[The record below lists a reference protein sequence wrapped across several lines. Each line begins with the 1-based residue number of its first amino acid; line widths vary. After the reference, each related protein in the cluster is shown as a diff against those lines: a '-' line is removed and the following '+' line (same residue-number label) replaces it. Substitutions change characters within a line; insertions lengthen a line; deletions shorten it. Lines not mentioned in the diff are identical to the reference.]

1 MSPSMQNSKSSR
13 TPFLTAQLNM
23 ACIAFVVLTLLPVL
37 IAALT
42 VGFSL
47 WLFLP
52 LPFAIALAWIT
63 RRKGMRAL
71 KTLIR
76 IEQTLEEANKGG
88 FDSRITH
95 TAHLGE
101 VGMVAWELND
111 FLDKIETYFKEV
123 DSCFQHV
130 SQGKYDRYAL
140 YKGLPGQLRE
150 SLIRINTSL
159 ELMRKGAEFVSSN
172 ELNSDLHTLNTS
184 HLINNLRQNQSDLLS
199 ISQEMERVETI
210 AANNGEAAQQS
221 QQSVSTMV
229 KSLHAINTTIDAV
242 VVLIKQLGEES
253 QQMSESL
260 SFITEIADQTNLLAL
275 NAAIEA
281 ARAGEHGR
289 GFAVVADEVKALSNR
304 TKEAA
309 IEISAT
315 VSGFSQRV
323 DEMVVQATE
332 SERAST
338 ELSEMAEGLRQQ
350 FDTFSSAAD
359 ETRRYISYAKD
370 LTFGSLAKADHVIF
384 KQNGYLMFDHN
395 EERPEVMDAIS
406 VNHHQCR
413 LGQWYYE
420 GPGLESFSTTNSYRL
435 LEQPHRAVHEAV
447 QRAVALRNENWR
459 EEPETRRKIVAE
471 MALAEDESYK
481 ILQYI
486 DDMIGERHRHQA

>member
-1 MSPSMQNSKSSR
+1 MNPSTQNSQSSR
-13 TPFLTAQLNM
+13 TPFLTVQLSA
-23 ACIAFVVLTLLPVL
+23 ACTGFVVLTLVPVL
-37 IAALT
+37 IASMT
-42 VGFSL
+42 TGFSV
-47 WLFLP
+47 WLLLP
-52 LPFAIALAWIT
+52 LPFTAVLAWFT
-63 RRKGMRAL
+63 HQKGLKAL
-71 KTLIR
+71 KTLSR
-76 IEQTLEEANKGG
+76 IEHTLVEANKGG

-101 VGMVAWELND
+101 VGKVAWELND

-140 YKGLPGQLRE
+140 FKGLPGQLRE
-150 SLIRINTSL
+150 SLIRINASL
-159 ELMRKGAEFVSSN
+159 DMMRKGAEFVSSN
-172 ELNSDLHTLNTS
+172 ELNSDLHSLNTS
-184 HLINNLRQNQSDLLS
+184 HLINNLRQNQADLLS

-210 AANNGEAAQQS
+210 ATENGKAAQQS
-221 QQSVSTMV
+221 KQSVDTMV
-229 KSLHAINTTIDAV
+229 HSLHAINSTIDAV
-242 VVLIKQLGEES
+242 VTLIKQLGEES
-253 QQMSESL
+253 KQMSESL

-315 VSGFSQRV
+315 VNGFSERV

-332 SERAST
+332 SDRAST

-350 FDTFSSAAD
+350 FDTFASAAN
-359 ETRRYISYAKD
+359 ETGRYISFAKD

-384 KQNGYLMFDHN
+384 KQNGYLMFDHS
-395 EERPEVMDAIS
+395 EERPEVMDVIS
-406 VNHHQCR
+406 IDHHQCR
-413 LGQWYYE
+413 LGKWYYE
-420 GPGLESFSTTNSYRL
+420 GPGLETFSKTSSYRQ
-435 LEQPHRAVHEAV
+435 LEAPHQAVHQAV

-471 MALAEDESYK
+471 MALAEAESYK
-481 ILQYI
+481 ILQHI
-486 DDMIGERHRHQA
+486 DDMIQEHHRQQP